1 MELPAR
7 RRASQPLRILSLD
20 GGGIRGISSLL
31 ILERIMEGIRD
42 AHQLDRVPRPCEYF
56 DLIGGTSTGG
66 IIAIMLGRLGMT
78 VDECI
83 RAYRK
88 VAERAF
94 TPKAHAIIPA
104 RLNGAFSAH
113 ALEEAIKQTV
123 TEFCTNRECVN
134 RRRNGLSTTRVVF
147 AITKANLDAGPTL
160 FRTYDK
166 SNALDGCAIW
176 EVARATS
183 AATTFFKS
191 IKVGRDKIEYIDAGF
206 GYNNPCDKLI
216 AEAKEVFPGRSDL
229 QILSIGTGLGD
240 AVSIKNS
247 RLSIIE
253 AMKKMT
259 TSSSRVAAS
268 LSDQYGKNGQYFRFN
283 VEHGLEDIT
292 LSDWEQAS
300 KISANTSN
308 YLCEKSKEIEKFVK
322 TFGARDG
329 QHEPGFHRFVNVPI
343 VSPV

>member
-1 MELPAR
+1 M
-7 RRASQPLRILSLD
+7 ILQ
-20 GGGIRGISSLL
+20 
-31 ILERIMEGIRD
+31 RIMEGIRD
-42 AHQLDRVPRPCEYF
+42 AHQLNYVPRPCDHF

-104 RLNGAFSAH
+104 RPDGAFSAR

-123 TEFCTNRECVN
+123 TEFCTNRECVS
-134 RRRNGLSTTRVVF
+134 RRRNSPSGTRCEHSDLPFRDHSVVF
-147 AITKANLDAGPTL
+147 AVMKADVNAEPTL
-160 FRTYDK
+160 FRTYNN

-176 EVARATS
+176 EIARATS

-206 GYNNPCDKLI
+206 GYNNPCDRLI

-229 QILSIGTGLGD
+229 QILSIGTGLGN
-240 AVSIKNS
+240 AVCIKNS
-247 RLSIIE
+247 RMSIIE
-253 AMKKMT
+253 ALKKMT
-259 TSSSRVAAS
+259 TSSNRVAAS
-268 LSDQYGKNGQYFRFN
+268 LDDRYGDNGQYFRFN
-283 VEHGLEDIT
+283 VERGLEDIK
-292 LSDWEQAS
+292 LSDWEQTS
-300 KISANTSN
+300 KISEHTRD
-308 YLCEKSKEIEKFVK
+308 YLRENSKGIEKFVK
-322 TFGARDG
+322 TFGARGEQDG
-329 QHEPGFHRFVNVPI
+329 RGYDRVMNIPL